1 MNLPENNQHAI
12 ISPYVTRIEQAL
24 DSWLP
29 LHEPKTS
36 GSLNKA
42 VRYSVLAGGKRIRAV
57 LCLMVAEATGRHS
70 MAALRTGCA
79 LELIHAYSLIHDDL
93 PAMDNDDYRR
103 GKPSNHKAFGE
114 ATAILAGDSLLTLA
128 FEWLATLSEYGAN
141 ESQSLQILSC
151 VAKAAGHSGMIGG
164 QMLDMHHELFP
175 ASIEQLQQIHAQKTG
190 ALISAPILCGAVLL
204 GASEQDSRVLNEF
217 SHKLGLLFQIIDD
230 ILDVEGDFALL
241 GKTPGKDAGSGKS
254 TYTSLLGVEKARKLA
269 CETRREAL
277 LLLDQLS
284 IPAQELKVVTDIV
297 FGRNN

>member
-1 MNLPENNQHAI
+1 MSLPETNLHAL
-12 ISPYVTRIEQAL
+12 ISPHVARIEQAL
-24 DSWLP
+24 DDWLP
-29 LHEPKTS
+29 LPEPKVS
-36 GSLNKA
+36 GSLNEA
-42 VRYSVLAGGKRIRAV
+42 VRYSVLAGGKRIRGM
-57 LCLMVAEATGRHS
+57 LCLMVAEATGTPS

-128 FEWLATLSEYGAN
+128 FEWLATLSQYGAN
-141 ESQSLQILSC
+141 ESQCLQILTC

-164 QMLDMHHELFP
+164 QMLDMHHEVFP
-175 ASIEQLQQIHAQKTG
+175 ASVEELQRIHTQKTG

-217 SHKLGLLFQIIDD
+217 SHKLGLLFQIVDD

-254 TYTSLLGVEKARKLA
+254 TYTSLLGIDKARELA
-269 CETRREAL
+269 CKTHKESL

-284 IPAQELKVVTDIV
+284 IPAQELKVVADIV
-297 FGRNN
+297 FGRKN